1 MIDLLKSLFRALLI
15 LLIPIILIFVGGAV
29 VYGGVTFEIEFVLW
43 GGMALIGVG
52 VLWLVFLWFGAASGS
67 NPFGD

>member
-1 MIDLLKSLFRALLI
+1 MIDLLKSLLRALLI

-29 VYGGVTFEIEFVLW
+29 VYGGVTFEIEFVQW

-52 VLWLVFLWFGAASGS
+52 VLWLILLWFGAESGS